1 MNLPTADKIETHENA
16 IEVLLILAE
25 QQLSR
30 ESMSLKMGPGSGFRK
45 EMEDNIETLKKAIEY
60 GHDYL
65 VADSYPQFGVKAI
78 TDRYKRN
85 ELVRISRNIRV

>member
-1 MNLPTADKIETHENA
+1 MKLPTTDKIETHENA

-30 ESMSLKMGPGSGFRK
+30 ETISLKMGPGQGFRK

-65 VADSYPQFGVKAI
+65 IADGYPHPGVTPI
-78 TDRYKRN
+78 TDRYKRD
-85 ELVRISRNIRV
+85 E

>member
-30 ESMSLKMGPGSGFRK
+30 ESLSIKMGSGQGFKK
-45 EMEDNIETLKKAIEY
+45 EVQDNIETLKKAIEY

-65 VADSYPQFGVKAI
+65 QADGYPQVGVEAI
-78 TDRYKRN
+78 TEQYQRD
-85 ELVRISRNIRV
+85 E